1 MLPVVE
7 SICISLFFIGG
18 NLRNL
23 RMKRCD
29 WVICLHQADRSA
41 QVMFSCGIDTRLPGF
56 SNQPQQGSR
65 MIISAETNGW
75 HGSELGPSGYRSDSF
90 GVRRQSAASDRNQTV
105 CMATAVFAGG
115 RRCSVPHVARRRR
128 FGFRLVPIQSGV
140 GSVPTSGVR
149 CDQPITGDYPNHR
162 GIRLPPHSKGR

>member
-1 MLPVVE
+1 MIADEPIY
-7 SICISLFFIGG
+7 SITSKITTTTVRTPPRHSG
-18 NLRNL
+18 RAMV
-23 RMKRCD
+23 R
-29 WVICLHQADRSA
+29 
-41 QVMFSCGIDTRLPGF
+41 
-56 SNQPQQGSR
+56 
-65 MIISAETNGW
+65 IISAETNGW

-128 FGFRLVPIQSGV
+128 FGFRLLPIQSGV
-140 GSVPTSGVR
+140 GSVPTSVVR